1 MNVLIVEDEAV
12 AARQLKAML
21 NRAGDDIVVLA
32 VLESIETAVTYLRQS
47 PRPDLILVDIELS
60 DGQSFEI
67 FNQVEVS
74 SPVIFTTAYD
84 EYALRAFKVNS
95 IDYLLKPIEE
105 AALGKALDK
114 FRQLRQTYGGSE
126 PTGNGGI
133 GSLTVSINELLRQI
147 NQHQRPDSFFRDHP
161 VRDRFLVHMGQR
173 LLPIEVAEVAYFF
186 SANKLTFLKTQADKQ
201 YAIDYSLD
209 ELEQTL
215 DPRRFYRANRQ
226 FIVSHKA
233 VQKVHFYF
241 TSKLKVDL
249 SPTADEDVIISRDKA
264 MAFRRWLGE

>member
-21 NRAGDDIVVLA
+21 GRASDDVMVLA
-32 VLESIETAVTYLRQS
+32 VLESIEAAVTYLRQS
-47 PRPDLILVDIELS
+47 TRPDLILLDIELS

-67 FNQVEVS
+67 FSQVDVT

-84 EYALRAFKVNS
+84 EYARRAFEVNS
-95 IDYLLKPIEE
+95 VDYLLKPIDE
-105 AALGKALDK
+105 AALRKALDK
-114 FRQLRQTYGGSE
+114 FRHLRQTYGGTL
-126 PTGNGGI
+126 PNTGPGGLLVPI
-133 GSLTVSINELLRQI
+133 DELLRQI
-147 NQHQRPDSFFRDHP
+147 NQYQRPETRF
-161 VRDRFLVHMGQR
+161 RDRFLVHMGQR
-173 LLPIEVAEVAYFF
+173 LLPIDVAEVAYFF
-186 SANKLTFLKTQADKQ
+186 SANKLTYLKTGADKQ

-209 ELEQTL
+209 ELEHAL
-215 DPRRFYRANRQ
+215 DPRRFHRANRQ

-233 VQKVHFYF
+233 VQKIHLYF

-249 SPTADEDVIISRDKA
+249 HPAADEDVIISREKA

>member
-21 NRAGDDIVVLA
+21 CRAGEDINVMA
-32 VLESIETAVTYLRQS
+32 VLESIEATVTYLRQS
-47 PRPDLILVDIELS
+47 PQPDLILLDIELA

-67 FNQVEVS
+67 FKQVNVT

-84 EYALRAFKVNS
+84 EYARKAFEVNS
-95 IDYLLKPIEE
+95 VDYLLKPIEE
-105 AALGKALDK
+105 AALRKALDK
-114 FRQLRQTYGGSE
+114 FRQLRQTYGGDTSAG
-126 PTGNGGI
+126 TSGGLLVPI
-133 GSLTVSINELLRQI
+133 DELLRQI
-147 NQHQRPDSFFRDHP
+147 NQHGRPNTHF
-161 VRDRFLVHMGQR
+161 RDRFLVHMGQR
-173 LLPIEVAEVAYFF
+173 LLPIDVAEVAYFF
-186 SANKLTFLKTQADKQ
+186 TANKLTYLKTGTDKQ

-215 DPRRFYRANRQ
+215 DPRRFYRVNRQ
-226 FIVSHKA
+226 FIVSHKS
-233 VQKVHFYF
+233 VQKVHLYF

-249 SPTADEDVIISRDKA
+249 LPATDDDVIISREKS

>member
-21 NRAGDDIVVLA
+21 NRAGEDIVVLA
-32 VLESIETAVTYLRQS
+32 VLESIETVVNYLRQS
-47 PRPDLILVDIELS
+47 PRPDLILLDIELS

-67 FNQVEVS
+67 FNQVEVT

-84 EYALRAFKVNS
+84 EYALRAFEVNS
-95 IDYLLKPIEE
+95 VDYLLKPLEE
-105 AALGKALDK
+105 AALGRALDK
-114 FRQLRQTYGGSE
+114 FRQLRQTYGGSG
-126 PTGNGGI
+126 PTGNGGM
-133 GSLTVSINELLRQI
+133 GSLAVSIDELIRQI
-147 NQHQRPDSFFRDHP
+147 NHYQRPDSLLRGHP
-161 VRDRFLVHMGQR
+161 FRDRFLVHMGQR
-173 LLPIEVAEVAYFF
+173 LLPIDIAEVAYFF
-186 SANKLTFLKTQADKQ
+186 SANKLTYLKTGADKQ

-209 ELEQTL
+209 ELEQSL

-226 FIVSHKA
+226 FIISHKA
-233 VQKVHFYF
+233 VQKVHLYF

-249 SPTADEDVIISRDKA
+249 SPAAYEEVIISREKA